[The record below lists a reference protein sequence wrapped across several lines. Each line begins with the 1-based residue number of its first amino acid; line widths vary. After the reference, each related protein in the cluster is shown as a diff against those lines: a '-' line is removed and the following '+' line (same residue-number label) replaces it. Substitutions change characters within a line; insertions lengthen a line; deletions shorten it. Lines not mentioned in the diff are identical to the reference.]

1 MIRPLNLRRSWL
13 FVGATNE
20 EDIHA
25 SLSSDAD
32 VCILEFEDF
41 CLPQNRAKG
50 RKMLP
55 EILKA
60 WNKLGMVTGVRIN
73 PLESKDGLKD
83 LQAAICKDLNI
94 ILLPKVEK
102 KIQIEM
108 FIKEKKKYELKN
120 NIKKNSIEFFPN
132 IESSLGIENLKDIL
146 NNRNVVGAL
155 VASEDMALS
164 LGLLNLKKN
173 EKLDFIRKR
182 FHLAC
187 KAYGKLTIDMPNTW
201 GNLNDL
207 KNELIHIKKLGITA
221 KSAVKASHCKIINEF
236 LTPNKLEVAKSIN
249 IITKFKKTLK
259 KEKSQ
264 ILYKGHYLELPA
276 FEAANRLLERYKSLI
291 AYNKK
296 INKEKKTI

>member
-1 MIRPLNLRRSWL
+1 M
-13 FVGATNE
+13 
-20 EDIHA
+20 
-25 SLSSDAD
+25 
-32 VCILEFEDF
+32 
-41 CLPQNRAKG
+41 
-50 RKMLP
+50 
-55 EILKA
+55 
-60 WNKLGMVTGVRIN
+60 
-73 PLESKDGLKD
+73 
-83 LQAAICKDLNI
+83 
-94 ILLPKVEK
+94 
-102 KIQIEM
+102 
-108 FIKEKKKYELKN
+108 
-120 NIKKNSIEFFPN
+120 
-132 IESSLGIENLKDIL
+132 
-146 NNRNVVGAL
+146 
-155 VASEDMALS
+155 
-164 LGLLNLKKN
+164 
-173 EKLDFIRKR
+173 LDFIRKR

-236 LTPNKLEVAKSIN
+236 LTPNKLEVAK
-249 IITKFKKTLK
+249 